1 MTNPITNA
9 ILSLWQSGRKIKKT
23 SGGWISGNAPCC
35 HHRGEKPDSRLRGG
49 LLITPD
55 GESFSFHCFNCGFKA
70 GWSPGKLLSGNT
82 KLLFKWCGMG
92 DTDIS
97 KLGLVT
103 LKFKDDQP
111 VYKKE
116 IVFDLLEKQLPDE
129 CLSINQWIKEG
140 CLVAELVAVINYLL
154 DRGMDLN
161 WYNWHWSAAPG
172 FRDRVIVPFY
182 NKSKIVGY
190 TGRKITE
197 GKPKYL
203 TDSQNGYVFN
213 LDRQT
218 YDRSCVI
225 VVEGQFDAIAIDGVA
240 IMTNEPNET
249 QCARI
254 NALGKQV
261 IVVPD
266 KDKPGAKLVKAALDN
281 SWRVSLPPWE
291 DHIKDAAK
299 ATEVY
304 GRLYTLTTILHYQ
317 ETNKIKIQLLQKKLE
332 ALTDE

>member
-1 MTNPITNA
+1 MNQIQAALQTLLPGN
-9 ILSLWQSGRKIKKT
+9 RKLT
-23 SGGWISGNAPCC
+23 SGGWISFNAVCC
-35 HHRGEKPDSRLRGG
+35 HHRGDRPDTKKRGG
-49 LLITPD
+49 VLFTPD
-55 GESFSFHCFNCGFKA
+55 GFTYHCFNCGFKA
-70 GWSPGKLLSGNT
+70 GWMPGKLLSGNT

-97 KLGLVT
+97 KLGLIT

-111 VYKKE
+111 QVKKA
-116 IVFDLLEKQLPDE
+116 IVFELLEKQLPDE
-129 CLSINQWIKEG
+129 CHSIEEWIKDG
-140 CLVAELVAVINYLL
+140 CQDEDFLNVVNYVITE
-154 DRGMDLN
+154 RKMGWN
-161 WYNWHWSAAPG
+161 WYDWHWSAAPG
-172 FRDRVIVPFY
+172 FRDRVIIPFY
-182 NKSKIVGY
+182 DKGKVVGY
-190 TGRKITE
+190 TGRKIKE

-203 TDSQNGYVFN
+203 TDAQSGYVFN
-213 LDRQT
+213 IDKQT
-218 YDRSCVI
+218 YDREFVL
-225 VVEGQFDAIAIDGVA
+225 VTEGQFDAIAVDGVA

-281 SWRVSLPPWE
+281 GWGVSLPPWE

-299 ATEVY
+299 AAEVY
-304 GRLYTLTTILHYQ
+304 GRLYTLTTILHYK

>member
-1 MTNPITNA
+1 MNQIQAALQTLLPGN
-9 ILSLWQSGRKIKKT
+9 RKLT
-23 SGGWISGNAPCC
+23 SGGWISFNAVCC
-35 HHRGEKPDSRLRGG
+35 HNRGDRPDTKKRGG
-49 LLITPD
+49 VLFTPD
-55 GESFSFHCFNCGFKA
+55 GFTYHCFNCGFKA
-70 GWSPGKLLSGNT
+70 GWTTGKLLSGNT

-97 KLGLVT
+97 KLGLIT

-111 VYKKE
+111 QVKKA
-116 IVFDLLEKQLPDE
+116 IVFELLEKQLPDE
-129 CLSINQWIKEG
+129 CHSIEDWIKDG
-140 CLVAELVAVINYLL
+140 CQDEDFLNVVNYVITE
-154 DRGMDLN
+154 RKMGWN
-161 WYNWHWSAAPG
+161 WYDWHWSAAPG
-172 FRDRVIVPFY
+172 FRDRVIIPFY
-182 NKSKIVGY
+182 DKGKIVGY
-190 TGRKITE
+190 TGRKIKE

-203 TDSQNGYVFN
+203 TDAQSGYVFN
-213 LDRQT
+213 IDKQT
-218 YDRSCVI
+218 YDREFVL
-225 VVEGQFDAIAIDGVA
+225 VTEGQFDAIAVDGVA

-281 SWRVSLPPWE
+281 GWGVSLPPWE

-299 ATEVY
+299 AAEVY
-304 GRLYTLTTILHYQ
+304 GRLYTLTTILHYK

>member
-1 MTNPITNA
+1 MNQIQAALQTLLPGN
-9 ILSLWQSGRKIKKT
+9 RKLT
-23 SGGWISGNAPCC
+23 SGGWISFNAVCC
-35 HHRGEKPDSRLRGG
+35 HNRGDRPDTKKRGG
-49 LLITPD
+49 VLFTPD
-55 GESFSFHCFNCGFKA
+55 GFTYHCFNCGFKA
-70 GWSPGKLLSGNT
+70 GWTPGKLLSGNT

-97 KLGLVT
+97 KLGLIT

-111 VYKKE
+111 QVKKA
-116 IVFDLLEKQLPDE
+116 IVFELLEKQLPDE
-129 CLSINQWIKEG
+129 CHSIEDWIKDG
-140 CLVAELVAVINYLL
+140 CQDEDFLNVVNYVITE
-154 DRGMDLN
+154 RKMGWN
-161 WYNWHWSAAPG
+161 WYDWHWSAAPG
-172 FRDRVIVPFY
+172 FRDRVIIPFY
-182 NKSKIVGY
+182 DKGKIVGY
-190 TGRKITE
+190 TGRKIKE

-203 TDSQNGYVFN
+203 TDAQSGYVFN
-213 LDRQT
+213 MDKQT
-218 YDRSCVI
+218 YDREFVL
-225 VVEGQFDAIAIDGVA
+225 VTEGQFDAIAVDGVA

-281 SWRVSLPPWE
+281 NWGVSLPPWE

-299 ATEVY
+299 AAEVY
-304 GRLYTLTTILHYQ
+304 GRLYTLTTILHYK

>member
-1 MTNPITNA
+1 MNQIQAALQALLPAN
-9 ILSLWQSGRKIKKT
+9 RKLT
-23 SGGWISGNAPCC
+23 TGGWVSFNAVCC
-35 HHRGEKPDSRLRGG
+35 PHRGDRPDTKKRGG
-49 LLITPD
+49 VMFSD
-55 GESFSFHCFNCGFKA
+55 ESFTYHCFNCGFKA
-70 GWSPGKLLSGNT
+70 GWSPGKLLSNNT

-92 DTDIS
+92 DSDIS

-103 LKFKDDQP
+103 LKFKEDQP
-111 VYKKE
+111 QVKRAL
-116 IVFDLLEKQLPDE
+116 VFDLMERPLPDE
-129 CLSINQWIKEG
+129 CKSINQWIAEG
-140 CLVAELVAVINYLL
+140 AQETELL
-154 DRGMDLN
+154 DVISYLVDERKVGWD

-182 NKSKIVGY
+182 DKGRVVGY
-190 TGRKITE
+190 TGRKITN

-218 YDRSCVI
+218 YNKSCVI
-225 VVEGQFDAIAIDGVA
+225 VVEGQFDAIAIDGAA

-249 QCARI
+249 QCARL
-254 NALGKQV
+254 NALGKQI

-266 KDKPGAKLVKAALDN
+266 RDRPGAKLLKAALDN
-281 SWRVSLPPWE
+281 GWTVSLPPWE
-291 DHIKDAAK
+291 DDVKDVADAVK
-299 ATEVY
+299 RY

>member
-1 MTNPITNA
+1 MNQIQAALQT
-9 ILSLWQSGRKIKKT
+9 ILPGNRKLT
-23 SGGWISGNAPCC
+23 SGGWISFNAVCC
-35 HHRGEKPDSRLRGG
+35 HHRGDRPDTKKRGG
-49 LLITPD
+49 VLFTPE
-55 GESFSFHCFNCGFKA
+55 GFTYHCFNCGFKA
-70 GWSPGKLLSGNT
+70 GWGPGKLLSGNT

-97 KLGLVT
+97 KLGLMT

-111 VYKKE
+111 QAKKAL
-116 IVFDLLEKQLPDE
+116 VFELLEKQLPDE
-129 CLSINQWIKEG
+129 CHSIEEWINDG
-140 CLVAELVAVINYLL
+140 CQDEDFLNVVNYVINE
-154 DRGMDLN
+154 RKMGWN
-161 WYNWHWSAAPG
+161 WYDWHWSAAPG
-172 FRDRVIVPFY
+172 FRDRVIIPFY
-182 NKSKIVGY
+182 DKGKVVGY
-190 TGRKITE
+190 TGRKIKD

-203 TDSQNGYVFN
+203 TDAQSGYVFN
-213 LDRQT
+213 MDKQT
-218 YDRSCVI
+218 YDREYVI
-225 VVEGQFDAIAIDGVA
+225 VTEGQFDAIAVDGVA

-254 NALGKQV
+254 NALGKHV

-281 SWRVSLPPWE
+281 NWGVSLPPWE

-299 ATEVY
+299 AAEVY
-304 GRLYTLTTILHYQ
+304 GRLYTLTTILHYK

>member
-1 MTNPITNA
+1 MNQIQAALQTLLPGN
-9 ILSLWQSGRKIKKT
+9 RKLT
-23 SGGWISGNAPCC
+23 SGGWISFNAVCC
-35 HHRGEKPDSRLRGG
+35 HHRGDRPDTKKRGG
-49 LLITPD
+49 VLFTPD
-55 GESFSFHCFNCGFKA
+55 GFTYHCFNCGFKA
-70 GWSPGKLLSGNT
+70 GWMPGKLLSGNT

-97 KLGLVT
+97 KLGLIT

-111 VYKKE
+111 QVKKA
-116 IVFDLLEKQLPDE
+116 IVFELLEKQLPDE
-129 CLSINQWIKEG
+129 CHSIEEWIKDG
-140 CLVAELVAVINYLL
+140 CQDEDFLNVVNYVITE
-154 DRGMDLN
+154 RKMGWN
-161 WYNWHWSAAPG
+161 WYDWHWSAAPG
-172 FRDRVIVPFY
+172 FRDRVIIPFY
-182 NKSKIVGY
+182 DKGKVVGY
-190 TGRKITE
+190 TGRKIKE

-203 TDSQNGYVFN
+203 TDAQSGYVFN
-213 LDRQT
+213 IDKQT
-218 YDRSCVI
+218 YDREFVL
-225 VVEGQFDAIAIDGVA
+225 VTEGQFDAIAVDGVA

-266 KDKPGAKLVKAALDN
+266 KDRPGAKLVKAALDN
-281 SWRVSLPPWE
+281 GWGVSLPPWE

-299 ATEVY
+299 AAEVY
-304 GRLYTLTTILHYQ
+304 GRLYTLTTILHYK

>member
-1 MTNPITNA
+1 MNQIQAALQTLLPGN
-9 ILSLWQSGRKIKKT
+9 RKLT
-23 SGGWISGNAPCC
+23 SGGWISFNAVCC
-35 HHRGEKPDSRLRGG
+35 HHRGDRPDTKKRGG
-49 LLITPD
+49 VLFTPE
-55 GESFSFHCFNCGFKA
+55 GFTYHCFNCGFKA
-70 GWSPGKLLSGNT
+70 GWTPGKLLSGNT

-97 KLGLVT
+97 KLGLIT

-111 VYKKE
+111 QVKKA
-116 IVFDLLEKQLPDE
+116 IVFELLEKQLPDE
-129 CLSINQWIKEG
+129 CHSIEDWIKDG
-140 CLVAELVAVINYLL
+140 CQDEDFLNVVNYVITE
-154 DRGMDLN
+154 RKMGWN
-161 WYNWHWSAAPG
+161 WYDWHWSAAPG
-172 FRDRVIVPFY
+172 FRDRVIIPFY
-182 NKSKIVGY
+182 DKGKIVGY
-190 TGRKITE
+190 TGRKIKE

-203 TDSQNGYVFN
+203 TDAQSGYVFN
-213 LDRQT
+213 IDKQT
-218 YDRSCVI
+218 YDREFVL
-225 VVEGQFDAIAIDGVA
+225 VTEGQFDAIAVDGVA

-281 SWRVSLPPWE
+281 GWGVSLPPWE

-304 GRLYTLTTILHYQ
+304 GRLYTLTTILHYK